1 MPPSLDMGMII
12 SDSWIEE
19 MMENVTKEAGGG
31 FFAGWLHGLYHTLG
45 MLASRNIQRLKSFK
59 KKKGK
64 KIVWS
69 RREIFYRLSL
79 SLLVTSLTYNAYITA
94 VKTGFTVLEMK
105 SFKMI
110 LVLKTC

>member
-1 MPPSLDMGMII
+1 
-12 SDSWIEE
+12 
-19 MMENVTKEAGGG
+19 MENVTKEAGGG
-31 FFAGWLHGLYHTLG
+31 YFCHDSSPAGCMGCITHY
-45 MLASRNIQRLKSFK
+45 SRNIQRLKSFK
-59 KKKGK
+59 KKRKENSLIQK
-64 KIVWS
+64 
-69 RREIFYRLSL
+69 RNFLPPLSL